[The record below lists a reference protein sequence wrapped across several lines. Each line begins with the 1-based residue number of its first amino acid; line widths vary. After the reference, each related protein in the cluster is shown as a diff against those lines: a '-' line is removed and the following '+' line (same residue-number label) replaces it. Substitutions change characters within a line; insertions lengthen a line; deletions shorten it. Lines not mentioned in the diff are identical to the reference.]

1 MGPLCPDEYGVFQ
14 ERQTRAR
21 CIFFQSQR
29 IWRKVLNKLKINSP
43 TAMAKL
49 PIDRASIVFG
59 NESGDFYSKSGD
71 REIFII

>member
-1 MGPLCPDEYGVFQ
+1 MHAVF
-14 ERQTRAR
+14 
-21 CIFFQSQR
+21 FFQSQR

-59 NESGDFYSKSGD
+59 NKSGDFDSKSGD